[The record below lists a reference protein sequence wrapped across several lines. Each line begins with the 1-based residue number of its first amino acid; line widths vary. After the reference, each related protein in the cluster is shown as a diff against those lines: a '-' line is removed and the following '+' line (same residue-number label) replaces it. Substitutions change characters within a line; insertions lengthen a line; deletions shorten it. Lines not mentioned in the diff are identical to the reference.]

1 MFPKIEKDEKLPSN
15 GDNKPNNE
23 SILKASILIMNIDRK
38 IESKLSADD
47 IQLYLQN

>member
-1 MFPKIEKDEKLPSN
+1 MVIT
-15 GDNKPNNE
+15 KPNNE
-23 SILKASILIMNIDRK
+23 SILKASILIMNIGRK